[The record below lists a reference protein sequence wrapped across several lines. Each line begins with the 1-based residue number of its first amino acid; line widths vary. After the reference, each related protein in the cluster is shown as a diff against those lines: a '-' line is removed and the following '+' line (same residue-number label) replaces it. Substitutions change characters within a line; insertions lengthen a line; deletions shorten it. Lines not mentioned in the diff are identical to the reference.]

1 MVYNT
6 ADFKRLDLMGD
17 DDIELLRREIA
28 GLRKDIAEIRENAHS
43 RDTETLTKLHGMDL
57 ALNNLESRINEFRP
71 VIRGYYGLVTLIVS
85 TVTVVF
91 LKMMFG
97 DNGKP

>member
-1 MVYNT
+1 MT
-6 ADFKRLDLMGD
+6 EDE
-17 DDIELLRREIA
+17 IEALRREIT
-28 GLRKDIAEIRENAHS
+28 GLRDDITAIREKAHI
-43 RDTETLTKLHGMDL
+43 RDTETLNKLHRMDL
-57 ALNNLESRINEFRP
+57 ALSNLESRINEFKP

-97 DNGKP
+97 DDGKP